1 MTIGSFDHD
10 LTTGPNPDFIALRDC
25 KTKVC
30 QNFGFNADRLELS
43 MGMSNDFEHAVSF
56 KLINSCDLL
65 KNISNRFNM
74 EVLMFA

>member
-43 MGMSNDFEHAVSF
+43 MGMSNDFEHAIQHGSTNVRVGSTIF
-56 KLINSCDLL
+56 GAREYHK
-65 KNISNRFNM
+65 
-74 EVLMFA
+74 